1 MYSSKKVYE
10 YLNSFFNGKVIET
23 YHSEL
28 NPELEVTYI
37 NGRYQLDCGS
47 VNYSFGPLHDAF
59 RKYLRRDPPRLD
71 ARSSI
76 LILGFGAGSA
86 ASILRDE
93 CNVNNRIVGVEIDP
107 VVIKVARE
115 HFYLDKLNNVE
126 IVINDAYSYVETN
139 IEKHELILIDLYV
152 DDKIPP
158 KFETP
163 EFISLVSKRLVK
175 GGKVVFN
182 KLVSRNG
189 EQKSFHVLMN
199 TFQNVFDSME
209 VVKVHVNMDSPNCF
223 ITGIINI

>member
-10 YLNSFFNGKVIET
+10 YLNSFFNEKVIET
-23 YHSEL
+23 FHSEL

-59 RKYLRRDPPRLD
+59 RKYLKRDPPRLD
-71 ARSSI
+71 DRSSV

-86 ASILRDE
+86 ATILRHE
-93 CNVNNRIVGVEIDP
+93 HNIENRIVGVEIDP
-107 VVIKVARE
+107 AVIEAGRK
-115 HFYLDKLNNVE
+115 HFYLDKISNIE
-126 IVINDAYSYVETN
+126 IVINDAYSFIEQN

-163 EFISLVSKRLVK
+163 EFISLVSKRLVL

-182 KLVSRNG
+182 KLVPKNG
-189 EQKSFHVLMN
+189 EHQSFHNLIN
-199 TFQNVFDSME
+199 TFQNTFDSME
-209 VVKVHVNMDSPNCF
+209 VVKVNVNIDSPNCF
-223 ITGIINI
+223 ITGVINK